1 MGLMKAEKVVKIIAI
16 GILLSVAVT
25 TLSSCARNKTLQV
38 KGSDTIVNMAQAL
51 AEKYMQENPDLPI
64 AVTGGGS
71 GTGIAALINKN
82 ADIALSSREMKKS
95 EVELAIEKGVY
106 PNEIQVAS
114 DGVAIVTSYENPI
127 NKMTIEQ
134 LSGIFT
140 GKTAD
145 WKELGWGGKK
155 IVALSR
161 DRNSGTH
168 VYFLE
173 NVVKLGDKKNKN
185 EFGSGVLMLP
195 STQAIVE
202 EVISNPEAIGYIGLG
217 YITPK
222 TKVLAIAKDKNGPF
236 VIPDEITAANGT
248 YPISRPLYFYTNGKP
263 QGVIKEFVKYVATK
277 EGQEIVKDMGF
288 VPLKVMVR

>member
-1 MGLMKAEKVVKIIAI
+1 MKSFKQTFPKVFT
-16 GILLSVAVT
+16 ILFFFVLSALILT
-25 TLSSCARNKTLQV
+25 SCARNKTLQV

-51 AEKYMQENPDLPI
+51 AERYMQQNPDLPI

-71 GTGIAALINKN
+71 GTGIAALINQN

-95 EVELAIEKGVY
+95 EIDIAIGKGVC

-127 NKMTIEQ
+127 NKLTIEQ

-140 GKTAD
+140 GKTLD
-145 WKELGWGGKK
+145 WKELGWAGKK

-173 NVVKLGDKKNKN
+173 KIVKLGDKKNKN
-185 EFGSGVLMLP
+185 EFASGVLMLP
-195 STQAIVE
+195 STQAVVE

-222 TKVLAIAKDKNGPF
+222 TKVLAIAKDSKSPF
-236 VIPDEITAANGT
+236 VIPNEITAANGT

-263 QGVIKEFVKYVATK
+263 QGVIKEFVKFVFTK
-277 EGQEIVKDMGF
+277 EGQAIVKDMGF
-288 VPLKVMVR
+288 VPLKVKGI

>member
-1 MGLMKAEKVVKIIAI
+1 MKSFKATFPKISL
-16 GILLSVAVT
+16 ILFFFALAAL

-51 AEKYMQENPDLPI
+51 AERHMKKNPDVPI

-71 GTGIAALINKN
+71 GTGIAALVNKN
-82 ADIALSSREMKKS
+82 TDIALSSREMKKS
-95 EVELAIEKGVY
+95 EIEIAIGKGVY

-127 NKMTIEQ
+127 NKLTIEQ

-145 WKELGWGGKK
+145 WKDMGWAGKK

-173 NVVKLGDKKNKN
+173 KIVKLGDKKNKN
-185 EFGSGVLMLP
+185 EFASGVLMLP

-222 TKVLAIAKDKNGPF
+222 TKVLAISKDNRSPY
-236 VIPDEITAANGT
+236 VIPNETTAGNGT

-263 QGVIKEFVKYVATK
+263 QGVIKEFVKFVNTK

-288 VPLKVMVR
+288 VPLKVKGI

>member
-1 MGLMKAEKVVKIIAI
+1 MKLLKAGLPKVLVIFFFFA
-16 GILLSVAVT
+16 LAAL
-25 TLSSCARNKTLQV
+25 TLTSCARNKTLQV

-51 AEKYMQENPDLPI
+51 AERYMQENPSVPI

-82 ADIALSSREMKKS
+82 ADIALASREMKKS
-95 EVELAIEKGVY
+95 EIEIAVKNGVY
-106 PNEIQVAS
+106 PNEIQVGS
-114 DGVAIVTSYENPI
+114 DGVAVITSYENPM
-127 NKMTIEQ
+127 NKLTVEQ

-140 GKTAD
+140 GKLED
-145 WKELGWGGKK
+145 WKELGWSGKK

-168 VYFLE
+168 VFFLE
-173 NVVKLGDKKNKN
+173 NIVKLGDKKNKN

-202 EVISNPEAIGYIGLG
+202 EVVSNPEAIGYIGLG

-222 TKVLAIAKDKNGPF
+222 TKVLAIAVGEKGPF
-236 VIPDEITAANGT
+236 IIPDESTSANGE

-263 QGVIKEFVKYVATK
+263 KGVIKEFINFVYTK

-288 VPLKVMVR
+288 VPLRVKTR